1 MARPSP
7 LEVYA
12 LLDKSNCKECGYDTC
27 MAFATDIL
35 ERKVKV
41 QDCTHL
47 MQDPKQFKN
56 RDKLIKLIKPPQRPV
71 TIGVGDRA
79 VIIGGEEV
87 LMRHQLTY
95 YNQSALFVEVADD
108 DSELEDIVKYLTN
121 LKIERIG
128 DILTLDG
135 IALRNVSGDKD
146 QFKLAAKK
154 IIEISNLPIMLCC
167 FNPDILLDTAGE
179 IKGKRPLLYA
189 ATKDTW
195 EVIGKFAVQN
205 NLPIATVSSNL
216 DELISLSA
224 TLQKLG
230 VQEIVLDSGTFY
242 GPGKLSITYDNIL
255 QLRNAAINKE
265 DPNAGWPIMGVPAAY
280 WNQVKV
286 ENDKDL
292 WLHQYQEIIMGAIME
307 SIDTSLIVLH
317 SGKNK
322 EDIWTLLAL
331 MTLRQSIFSDPRIY
345 PSVDPGLYVIGEPD
359 DMAPIFVT
367 SNYRMTKIPV
377 EQDLQGANIDSY
389 LLVVD
394 SEGIG
399 IESAVAGG
407 QFNAGGIAE
416 AVKEFGAFDKV
427 KHRILIIPGMA
438 ARLSGSL
445 EDEAD
450 AFVLVGPRD
459 SSGIPKF
466 METLWKPEESMKEYE
481 SWKESEE

>member
-7 LEVYA
+7 LEIYA

-35 ERKVKV
+35 ERKIKV

-47 MQDPKQFKN
+47 MQERKQFKN
-56 RDKLIKLIKPPQRPV
+56 RDKLIKLITPPQRPV

-79 VIIGGEEV
+79 VTIGGEEV

-95 YNQSALFVEVADD
+95 YNQLALFIEVADD
-108 DSELEDIVKYLTN
+108 DSDLEDIVKYLTD

-128 DILTLDG
+128 DVLTLDG
-135 IALRNVSGDKD
+135 LALRNVSGDKD

-154 IIEISNLPIMLCC
+154 IVELSNLPIMLCC
-167 FNPDILLDTAGE
+167 FNADILLETAEE
-179 IKGKRPLLYA
+179 IKDKRPLLYA

-195 EVIGKFAVQN
+195 EQVGKFAVQN

-216 DELISLSA
+216 DELMSLSA

-230 VQEIVLDSGTFY
+230 VKEIVLDSGTFY
-242 GPGKLSITYDNIL
+242 GPGKLSITYDNIM

-265 DPNAGWPIMGVPAAY
+265 DPNASWPIMGVPAAY

-307 SIDTSLIVLH
+307 SIDTSLIVIH
-317 SGKNK
+317 AGQNK
-322 EDIWTLLAL
+322 KDIWALLAL

-345 PSVDPGLYVIGEPD
+345 PAVDPGLYTIGEPD

-377 EQDLQGANIDSY
+377 EQDLQSANIDCL

-466 METLWKPEESMKEYE
+466 METLWKPEECMKEYE
-481 SWKESEE
+481 SWEKE